1 MKTSGG
7 GFEQCDNGQAVV
19 DSESMLIL
27 APHLTQAGND
37 KEQIAP
43 MLDAVQAL
51 PEGLNQPQQL
61 LADTGY
67 FSANN
72 VDVCHGAQLEPLIA
86 VGRDGHHPAWPDR
99 FEEPAPLGEI
109 GSASGRERG
118 C

>member
-1 MKTSGG
+1 
-7 GFEQCDNGQAVV
+7 
-19 DSESMLIL
+19 MLIL

-72 VDVCHGAQLEPLIA
+72 VDVCHGAQIEPLIA
-86 VGRDGHHPAWPDR
+86 VGRDGHHPAWRER
-99 FEEPAPLGEI
+99 FEEPAPLRSEEHTSELQSLMRNSYAVFCLKKKI
-109 GSASGRERG
+109 
-118 C
+118 

>member
-7 GFEQCDNGQAVV
+7 GFEQCYNGQAVV
-19 DSESMLIL
+19 DSESLLIL

-37 KEQIAP
+37 KEHVVP

-72 VDVCHGAQLEPLIA
+72 VDACHCAQNEPLIA
-86 VGRDGHHPAWPDR
+86 AASAGYHHD
-99 FEEPAPLGEI
+99 L
-109 GSASGRERG
+109 RER
-118 C
+118 

>member
-1 MKTSGG
+1 
-7 GFEQCDNGQAVV
+7 
-19 DSESMLIL
+19 MLIL

-37 KEQIAP
+37 KEQVVP

-72 VDVCHGAQLEPLIA
+72 VDACNGAQIEPLIA
-86 VGRDGHHPAWPDR
+86 VGRDGHPPAWRER
-99 FEEPAPLGEI
+99 FEAPAPLAEPAHLKI
-109 GSASGRERG
+109 GRASERVRV
-118 C
+118 CPYV